1 MVLHNV
7 LLVIVGLLYHKKSS
21 IDTSRE
27 RAQISS
33 IESHL
38 QTFVDNTRTFGRVDV
53 VLSVQQNRDI
63 DFYKR
68 FIGENLVMVH
78 ISEDKKT
85 KKARNIKF
93 LESLNLT
100 SYDGIFISRT
110 DAVFKPLFREYLAAA
125 NYSRI
130 LFPFR
135 EWMCGDTVE
144 GFGITRWRVPDS
156 FAWIPSK
163 YIISK
168 KVSLDLFSNAYHDAL
183 RSIPPEVPYGFFA
196 PGQQHDSDPG
206 KEWNPLYSWSSRRER
221 SLSDP
226 PTWDGKN
233 CWDLGPE
240 HRLL

>member
-21 IDTSRE
+21 IDTSLE
-27 RAQISS
+27 RAQISA

-68 FIGENLVMVH
+68 FIGESLVMVQINDH
-78 ISEDKKT
+78 PRTRSSRTIG
-85 KKARNIKF
+85 F
-93 LESLNLT
+93 LKSFNLT

-110 DAVFKPLFREYLAAA
+110 DAVFKPLFREYAAAA

-135 EWMCGDTVE
+135 EWMCDDTVK
-144 GFGITRWRVPDS
+144 GFGMTRWRVPDS
-156 FAWIPSK
+156 FAWIPSQ
-163 YIISK
+163 YIISG
-168 KVSLDLFSNAYHDAL
+168 KVSLDWFSKTYHEAL
-183 RSIPPEVPYGFFA
+183 VSIPPEVPYGFFA
-196 PGQQHDSDPG
+196 PGQQHDSDPA

-226 PTWDGKN
+226 PMYGSKN